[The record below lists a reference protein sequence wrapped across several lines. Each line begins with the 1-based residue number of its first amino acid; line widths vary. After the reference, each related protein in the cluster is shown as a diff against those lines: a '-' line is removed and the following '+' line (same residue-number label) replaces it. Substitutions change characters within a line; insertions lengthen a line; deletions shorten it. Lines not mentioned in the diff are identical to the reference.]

1 MLGLPRFLEIS
12 AAGPPARYALS
23 NRNTWRLV
31 TPISCAASLGRIED
45 DQAGFAAPRDNR
57 RQFPR
62 HTPAGDRRVRNGAQT
77 FLGDIVDDIEDARR
91 PDLVQ

>member
-1 MLGLPRFLEIS
+1 MTPVRPIVPVDAGFLVP
-12 AAGPPARYALS
+12 GQHG
-23 NRNTWRLV
+23 V
-31 TPISCAASLGRIED
+31 TDEFGAVVGD
-45 DQAGFAAPRDNR
+45 DQAGFATPRDNR

-62 HTPAGDRRVRNGAQT
+62 HTPARDRRVRNGAQT